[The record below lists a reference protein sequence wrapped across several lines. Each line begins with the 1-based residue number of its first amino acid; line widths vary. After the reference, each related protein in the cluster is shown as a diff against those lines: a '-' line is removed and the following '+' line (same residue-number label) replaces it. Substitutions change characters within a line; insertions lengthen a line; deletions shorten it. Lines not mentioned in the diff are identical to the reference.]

1 MPATSSTILEPQL
14 ASQAGKRDN
23 PIECSV
29 HTLPKPLMKEFLH
42 VFGETY
48 LPDRMQEE
56 ENNDHD
62 MELLAIPTNQQA
74 RNDLVGVGEE
84 IEQEKDRLLNVV
96 SSLWRSTMAFS
107 YWRRFL
113 SSQFCYATPDIS
125 FWNLEKN
132 CA

>member
-1 MPATSSTILEPQL
+1 MPLTSSTILDPQL
-14 ASQAGKRDN
+14 SSRAGKQDD

-56 ENNDHD
+56 DNNDHD

-74 RNDLVGVGEE
+74 RKDLVGVGEE

-96 SSLWRSTMAFS
+96 GDL
-107 YWRRFL
+107 
-113 SSQFCYATPDIS
+113 
-125 FWNLEKN
+125 
-132 CA
+132 